1 MLSDENTQNIK
12 QNVFAFCFFFCST
25 VKKLVII
32 LEKYQKIW
40 YNIIDYNRLP

>member
-1 MLSDENTQNIK
+1 MKILRISSRT
-12 QNVFAFCFFFCST
+12 FLRSAFSFCST